1 MDEQGETQKLNAL
14 EQQRLQELEQAFALF
29 NQTSL
34 QLTQAY
40 ESLQEQVAELQKQL
54 EESDRARLRVA
65 ERLERLLTL
74 LPAGVVVL
82 DADDRIIEMNQSA
95 QQILGHDALE
105 RYWPVVVRNVFL
117 YMTDAQELIKHDK
130 TVYQLSEKAL
140 DEDQGKIIL
149 LQDVTAARELQ
160 NHMSRH
166 QRLESLGEMAASLAH
181 QIRTPLSSALLYLSQ
196 MNSQQLEE
204 TQRQK
209 FVTKSLT
216 SLRHLESLVND
227 MLQYAKGG
235 RTQNKVIEVNHLI
248 QSLAHSLEHQALKE
262 GVTMVF
268 QPIVNGEDELPV
280 KILGDF
286 DALITALQNLVLN
299 AVSIAQEG
307 IHIEVSVAQN
317 KTGFI
322 DLIVNDNG
330 PGIEEAL
337 HEKIF
342 EPFYTSRAKGT
353 GLGLAVVRAVA
364 EAHGGEAWVYS
375 VPPNGATF
383 VIRLPRYDELQAHDK
398 NGLPFLTSR
407 SGMENVK
414 STGENSLNYEIDLAS
429 PLK

>member
-1 MDEQGETQKLNAL
+1 MDKQAQTQLNAL
-14 EQQRLQELEQAFALF
+14 EQQRLVELEQAFELF

-40 ESLQEQVAELQKQL
+40 EALQEQVAELQKKL
-54 EESDRARLRVA
+54 EESDRERLRVA

-82 DADDRIIEMNQSA
+82 DAHSRVVEMNRSA
-95 QQILGHDALE
+95 EQILGQDAVG
-105 RYWPVVVRNVFL
+105 RYWEVVVRNVFL
-117 YMTDAQELIKHDK
+117 YSTDAQELIKHDK
-130 TVYQLSEKAL
+130 TVYQLSEKTL
-140 DEDQGKIIL
+140 DENQGKIIL
-149 LQDVTAARELQ
+149 LQDVTSARELQ
-160 NHMSRH
+160 SHISRH

-196 MNSQQLEE
+196 MNSEQLDEAR
-204 TQRQK
+204 RQK
-209 FVTKSLT
+209 FVKKSLS

-235 RTQNKVIEVNHLI
+235 RTQNKVIDVNKLI
-248 QSLAHSLEHQALKE
+248 YMLEHSMDHQVVKE
-262 GVTMVF
+262 RVSMVF
-268 QPIVNGEDELPV
+268 HVVEQLEGGQPVTV
-280 KILGDF
+280 LGDF
-286 DALITALQNLVLN
+286 DALMTALQNLVLN
-299 AVSIAQEG
+299 AVSVTQER
-307 IHIEVSVAQN
+307 IHIEVRVEQN

-322 DLIVNDNG
+322 DLIVSDNG

-375 VPPNGATF
+375 VPPNGARF
-383 VIRLPRYDELQAHDK
+383 VIRLPLYYSNQGAEGTPSLFSESA
-398 NGLPFLTSR
+398 
-407 SGMENVK
+407 
-414 STGENSLNYEIDLAS
+414 TGKTARPLEKKLDYEIDLET
-429 PLK
+429 PLE

>member
-196 MNSQQLEE
+196 MNGQQLEE

-375 VPPNGATF
+375 VPPNGARF